1 LDLAGNISDVLKQF
15 TAISL
20 EEMDGVE
27 LMNRF
32 DTKYLFSATKL
43 PAFLQMLNGN
53 YRILEIAGERSFPY
67 STLYLDTQDYLFY
80 RQHVT
85 GRLERHKIRYRTYLA
100 TGTTYLEIKKKTNKN
115 KTVKW
120 RMKND
125 SDPDSIDKK
134 ASDFI
139 SKHLPGSTLKLH
151 PVLRN
156 GFMRSTLVGIESKE
170 RITVDF
176 RMDFETNDGTRIE
189 MPYMAIVEYKSECSA
204 CHSPFRDAVRK
215 SGIRPVGFS
224 KYCTGNA
231 ILLDIPRKNILK
243 EKILLLKKIE
253 YEFLKSSVDR

>member
-1 LDLAGNISDVLKQF
+1 
-15 TAISL
+15 
-20 EEMDGVE
+20 MDSVE

-32 DTKYLFSATKL
+32 DTKYLFSASKL
-43 PAFLQMLNGN
+43 PAFLEMLDGK

-85 GRLERHKIRYRTYLA
+85 GKLERHKIRYRTYLA

-120 RMKND
+120 RLKND
-125 SDPDSIDKK
+125 SDPGAIDQN
-134 ASDFI
+134 ATDFI
-139 SKHLPGSTLKLH
+139 CKHLPGSALKLR

-176 RMDFETNDGTRIE
+176 RMDFETIDGAKFE
-189 MPYMAIVEYKSECSA
+189 MPYMAIVELKSECYT
-204 CHSPFRDAVRK
+204 CHSPFRDAVRE
-215 SGIRPVGFS
+215 SGIRAVGFS

-243 EKILLLKKIE
+243 EKILLLNKIE
-253 YEFLKSSVDR
+253 NEYLKSAVVR